1 MDRVVPPAVGLWMM
15 RLDNTAHEALECGR
29 RTLGLGREESAG
41 VVVIHIS
48 TVRGGAVTTRCCSSS
63 FCQQKKTDSRAKR

>member
-15 RLDNTAHEALECGR
+15 RLDNTAHEALECGC

-48 TVRGGAVTTRCCSSS
+48 TVRDGAVHPSVSR
-63 FCQQKKTDSRAKR
+63 KKDSRAKR